1 MSLRARLL
9 AAFAYTLLVVIV
21 ALEVPLSANVS
32 DRVNAEVEADSAAQA
47 QVVAASVAD
56 QLRNPARIR
65 QVAEQ
70 AATNLDGLVFII
82 DGRGRQ
88 IASSEG
94 GAPGAP
100 TDDPIALQA
109 LRGNIAQGRHHEGR
123 DVLSTAVPIVR
134 SGRTVGALEVE
145 QSLDAVHDQVRQDV
159 LALIGIGA
167 LALALGLGVAWIL
180 AGSIARPLRALGE
193 AARRRTE
200 GDADARAPARGSRE
214 QVQVAEEFN
223 EMADRLDA
231 VLESQRAFVAD
242 ASHQLRTPLT
252 GLRLRLEAA
261 GVKTDDP
268 AVRRELEAAE
278 RESARLEGLVSDLLE
293 LASSEEPAEE
303 QSADLGA
310 AARDAIERW
319 RGPADDSGHEVVL
332 HEGGGGRVR
341 AGETELAAILD
352 NLIEN
357 ALKYSPRGSTV
368 TVQSGHE
375 NGSARIGVISE
386 SGPIDP
392 ELSRRAF
399 ERFYRGSGHRD
410 GTGLGLPIVAAL
422 ARRRGGTAR
431 IENTDAGRVRA
442 EVTLPGETLPSP
454 NPRPPTVSP

>member
-56 QLRNPARIR
+56 QLRSPARVQR
-65 QVAEQ
+65 VASE
-70 AATNLDGLVFII
+70 AATNLDGLVFVI
-82 DGRGRQ
+82 DGRGNQ

-94 GAPGAP
+94 GATGAS

-109 LRGNIAQGRHHEGR
+109 LGGNIAQGRHHEGR

-134 SGRTVGALEVE
+134 NGRTVGALEVE

-159 LALIGIGA
+159 LALIGIGL
-167 LALALGLGVAWIL
+167 LALVLGLGVAWIL
-180 AGSIARPLRALGE
+180 AGSIARPLRSLGE
-193 AARRRTE
+193 AARRRAAGDTE
-200 GDADARAPARGSRE
+200 ARAPARGSRE
-214 QVQVAEEFN
+214 QVEVAEEFN

-261 GVKTDDP
+261 GVKTNDP

-278 RESARLEGLVSDLLE
+278 RESARLEGLVSDLLD
-293 LASSEEPAEE
+293 LASTEHPAEE
-303 QSADLGA
+303 ESTDLAA
-310 AARDAIERW
+310 AAREAIERW
-319 RGPADDSGHEVVL
+319 RGPAGETGHEIRL
-332 HEGGGGRVR
+332 DERGGGVVR
-341 AGETELAAILD
+341 AGVTELAAILD

-357 ALKYSPRGSTV
+357 ALKYSPHGSKV
-368 TVQSGHE
+368 TVECARVDGTS
-375 NGSARIGVISE
+375 RIGVVSE

-399 ERFYRGSGHRD
+399 ERFYRGSGRRD

-431 IENTDAGRVRA
+431 IENADGGLVRA
-442 EVTLPGETLPSP
+442 EVTLPGETLPTP
-454 NPRPPTVSP
+454 NQGSLR

>member
-1 MSLRARLL
+1 MA
-9 AAFAYTLLVVIV
+9 
-21 ALEVPLSANVS
+21 
-32 DRVNAEVEADSAAQA
+32 DRSQ
-47 QVVAASVAD
+47 
-56 QLRNPARIR
+56 
-65 QVAEQ
+65 
-70 AATNLDGLVFII
+70 
-82 DGRGRQ
+82 
-88 IASSEG
+88 SSEG
-94 GAPGAP
+94 GAGTL
-100 TDDPIALQA
+100 TDDPIALEA
-109 LRGNIAQGRHHEGR
+109 LQGSIAQGRHHEGR

-134 SGRTVGALEVE
+134 NGRTIGALEVE
-145 QSLDAVHDQVRQDV
+145 QSLSAVHDQVRQDV

-180 AGSIARPLRALGE
+180 AGSIARPLRSLGE
-193 AARRRTE
+193 AARRRAAGDTE
-200 GDADARAPARGSRE
+200 ARAPARGSRE
-214 QVQVAEEFN
+214 QVEVAQEFN

-278 RESARLEGLVSDLLE
+278 RESVRLEGLVSDLLE
-293 LASSEEPAEE
+293 LASSEQPAEE
-303 QSADLGA
+303 ESADLGA
-310 AARDAIERW
+310 AARRAIERW
-319 RGPADDSGHEVVL
+319 RGAAGETGHEL
-332 HEGGGGRVR
+332 HLDAHGGGAVR
-341 AGETELAAILD
+341 AGETELAAMLD

-368 TVQSGHE
+368 KVECDRVDSSG
-375 NGSARIGVISE
+375 RIGVVSE

-399 ERFYRGSGHRD
+399 ERFYRGTGRRD

-431 IENTDAGRVRA
+431 IENAEEGRVRA
-442 EVTLPGETLPSP
+442 EVTLPGDDFA
-454 NPRPPTVSP
+454 NP

>member
-21 ALEVPLSANVS
+21 ALEVPLSINLS

-47 QVVAASVAD
+47 QVVAANVAD
-56 QLRNPARIR
+56 QLGNPARV
-65 QVAEQ
+65 QQLVNQ
-70 AATNLDGLVFII
+70 AAQTLDGLVFVI
-82 DGRGRQ
+82 DGKGRQ

-94 GAPGAP
+94 TGNGTA
-100 TDDPIALQA
+100 TDDPVALQA

-134 SGRTVGALEVE
+134 NGRTVGALEVE
-145 QSLDAVHDQVRQDV
+145 QSLGAIHSQVRQDV
-159 LALIGIGA
+159 FALIGIGV

-180 AGSIARPLRALGE
+180 AGSIARPLRSLGE
-193 AARRRTE
+193 AARRRTA
-200 GDADARAPARGSRE
+200 GDSEARAPARGSRE
-214 QVQVAEEFN
+214 QVEVANEFN

-268 AVRRELEAAE
+268 AVHKELEAAE

-293 LASSEEPAEE
+293 LASSEQAAEE
-303 QSADLGA
+303 ETADLA
-310 AARDAIERW
+310 RAARDAIERW
-319 RGPADDSGHEVVL
+319 RGPADETGHGIEL
-332 HEGGGGRVR
+332 HEQGGGTVR

-368 TVQSGHE
+368 TVETDRVDGT
-375 NGSARIGVISE
+375 GRIGVVSD

-399 ERFYRGSGHRD
+399 ERFYRGSARRD

-422 ARRRGGTAR
+422 ARRRGGAAR
-431 IENTDAGRVRA
+431 IDNADEGQVRA

-454 NPRPPTVSP
+454 NSPPLR

>member
-9 AAFAYTLLVVIV
+9 AAFAYTLVVVIV

-47 QVVAASVAD
+47 QVVAASAAD
-56 QLRNPARIR
+56 QLRRDPAGLQRLASR
-65 QVAEQ
+65 
-70 AATNLDGLVFII
+70 AARNLGGLVFII
-82 DGRGRQ
+82 DGRGRE
-88 IASSEG
+88 IASSET
-94 GAPGAP
+94 GATNAP
-100 TDDPIALQA
+100 NDDPIALRA
-109 LRGNIAQGRHHEGR
+109 LGGNISQGRHHEGR

-134 SGRTVGALEVE
+134 NGRTVGALEVE
-145 QSLDAVHDQVRQDV
+145 QSLDAVHDQVRQDI
-159 LALIGIGA
+159 LALVGIGA
-167 LALALGLGVAWIL
+167 LALVLGLGVAWIL
-180 AGSIARPLRALGE
+180 AGSIARPLRSLGE

-200 GDADARAPARGSRE
+200 GDTEARAPARGSRE

-268 AVRRELEAAE
+268 AVRREVEAAE
-278 RESARLEGLVSDLLE
+278 RESARLERLVSDLLQ
-293 LASSEEPAEE
+293 LASSEQPAVQE
-303 QSADLGA
+303 ATDLGA

-319 RGPADDSGHEVVL
+319 RGPADEAGHEIRL
-332 HEGGGGRVR
+332 EANDGGIVR
-341 AGETELAAILD
+341 AADTELAAILD

-368 TVQSGHE
+368 TVECDLS
-375 NGSARIGVISE
+375 NGAGRIGVVSE

-392 ELSRRAF
+392 ELSSRAF
-399 ERFYRGSGHRD
+399 ERFYRGSARRE

-422 ARRRGGTAR
+422 ARRRGGAAR
-431 IENTDAGRVRA
+431 IENADRGRVRT
-442 EVTLPGETLPSP
+442 EVTLPAETLPTP
-454 NPRPPTVSP
+454 NPSDLR

>member
-47 QVVAASVAD
+47 QVVAANVAD
-56 QLRNPARIR
+56 QLGNPAR
-65 QVAEQ
+65 VQ
-70 AATNLDGLVFII
+70 AIVSEASRNLDGLVFVI

-88 IASSEG
+88 IASSEEG
-94 GAPGAP
+94 IVSPPRP
-100 TDDPIALQA
+100 TDDPIALEA

-134 SGRTVGALEVE
+134 NGRTVGALEVE

-159 LALIGIGA
+159 LALIGIGL
-167 LALALGLGVAWIL
+167 LALVLGLGVAWIL
-180 AGSIARPLRALGE
+180 AGSIARPLRSLGE
-193 AARRRTE
+193 AARRRAAGDTE
-200 GDADARAPARGSRE
+200 ARAPARGSRE
-214 QVQVAEEFN
+214 QVEVAEEFN

-261 GVKTDDP
+261 GVKTSDP

-293 LASSEEPAEE
+293 LASSEQPAEDE
-303 QSADLGA
+303 TADLRE
-310 AARDAIERW
+310 AAREAIERW
-319 RGPADDSGHEVVL
+319 RGTAGESGHEL
-332 HEGGGGRVR
+332 LLDDRGGAVVR

-368 TVQSGHE
+368 TVECDGA
-375 NGSARIGVISE
+375 NGSGRIGVVSE

-399 ERFYRGSGHRD
+399 ERFYRGGGRRD

-422 ARRRGGTAR
+422 ARRRGGAAR
-431 IENTDAGRVRA
+431 IENADGGRVRA
-442 EVTLPGETLPSP
+442 VVTLPGVTLPSP
-454 NPRPPTVSP
+454 NPGSLR

>member
-21 ALEVPLSANVS
+21 ALEVPLSINVS

-47 QVVAASVAD
+47 QVVAANVAD
-56 QLRNPARIR
+56 QLGNPARVQQI
-65 QVAEQ
+65 ANQ
-70 AATNLDGLVFII
+70 AAQTLDGLVFVI
-82 DGRGRQ
+82 DAQGRQ

-94 GAPGAP
+94 TGNGTP
-100 TDDPIALQA
+100 TDDPVALQA

-134 SGRTVGALEVE
+134 NGRTVGALEVE
-145 QSLDAVHDQVRQDV
+145 QSLGEVHNQVRQDV
-159 LALIGIGA
+159 LALIGIGV
-167 LALALGLGVAWIL
+167 LALVLGLGVAWIL
-180 AGSIARPLRALGE
+180 AGSIARPLRSLGE
-193 AARRRTE
+193 AARRRAAGE
-200 GDADARAPARGSRE
+200 SEARAPARGSRE
-214 QVQVAEEFN
+214 QVEVANEFN

-231 VLESQRAFVAD
+231 ALESQRAFVAD

-268 AVRRELEAAE
+268 AVRHELDAAE

-303 QSADLGA
+303 ETADLAA
-310 AARDAIERW
+310 AARDATERW
-319 RGPADDSGHEVVL
+319 RGPADESDHEILLHEDGGGVVL
-332 HEGGGGRVR
+332 

-368 TVQSGHE
+368 TVESGRVD
-375 NGSARIGVISE
+375 GSGRLAVLSE

-392 ELSRRAF
+392 ELTRRAF
-399 ERFYRGSGHRD
+399 ERFYRGSGRRD

-422 ARRRGGTAR
+422 ARRRGGAAR
-431 IENTDAGRVRA
+431 IENAGEGLVRA
-442 EVTLPGETLPSP
+442 EVTLPSEALPTP
-454 NPRPPTVSP
+454 NPGLLR

>member
-9 AAFAYTLLVVIV
+9 AAFAYTLIVVIV

-56 QLRNPARIR
+56 QLHQPARVQ
-65 QVAEQ
+65 QVAAE
-70 AATNLDGLVFII
+70 AGKNLDGLVFVI

-88 IASSEG
+88 IASSQNG
-94 GAPGAP
+94 ITSPPRP
-100 TDDPIALQA
+100 TDDPIALEA
-109 LRGNIAQGRHHEGR
+109 LGGNIAQGRHHEGR

-134 SGRTVGALEVE
+134 NGRTIGALEVE
-145 QSLDAVHDQVRQDV
+145 QSLDAVHSQVRQDV
-159 LALIGIGA
+159 FALIGIGL

-180 AGSIARPLRALGE
+180 AGSIARPLRSLGE
-193 AARRRTE
+193 AARRRAAGDTE
-200 GDADARAPARGSRE
+200 ARAPARGSRE
-214 QVQVAEEFN
+214 QVEVAEEFN

-261 GVKTDDP
+261 GVKTEDP

-278 RESARLEGLVSDLLE
+278 RESARLESLVSDLLD
-293 LASSEEPAEE
+293 LASSEESADEE
-303 QSADLGA
+303 TADLGA

-319 RGPADDSGHEVVL
+319 RGPADESGHEIRLDEHGGGVVL
-332 HEGGGGRVR
+332 
-341 AGETELAAILD
+341 ASATELAAILD

-357 ALKYSPRGSTV
+357 AIKYSPRGSAV
-368 TVQSGHE
+368 TVESGRVD
-375 NGSARIGVISE
+375 GAGRIGVLSE

-392 ELSRRAF
+392 ELSRKAF
-399 ERFYRGSGHRD
+399 ERFYRGGTGRD

-431 IENTDAGRVRA
+431 IENADGGLVRA
-442 EVTLPGETLPSP
+442 QVTLPGPALPTS
-454 NPRPPTVSP
+454 NPGPLR

>member
-21 ALEVPLSANVS
+21 ALEVPLSINVS

-47 QVVAASVAD
+47 QVAAANVAD
-56 QLRNPARIR
+56 QMRRPERVQQLAT
-65 QVAEQ
+65 Q
-70 AATNLDGLVFII
+70 AAANLDGLVFVI
-82 DGRGRQ
+82 DGSGIQ

-94 GAPGAP
+94 TGDGAP
-100 TDDPIALQA
+100 TDDPIAREA

-134 SGRTVGALEVE
+134 NGRTIGALEVE
-145 QSLDAVHDQVRQDV
+145 QSLDAVHSQVRQDV
-159 LALIGIGA
+159 LALIGVGL
-167 LALALGLGVAWIL
+167 LALILGLGVAWIL
-180 AGSIARPLRALGE
+180 AGSIARPLRSLGE
-193 AARRRTE
+193 AARRRAA
-200 GDADARAPARGSRE
+200 GDSEARAPVRGSSE
-214 QVQVAEEFN
+214 QVEVAEEFN

-261 GVKTDDP
+261 GVKTDDG
-268 AVRRELEAAE
+268 AVHRELEAAE
-278 RESARLEGLVSDLLE
+278 RESTRLEGLVSDLLE
-293 LASSEEPAEE
+293 LASTEQPAEE
-303 QSADLGA
+303 ETADLTR

-319 RGPADDSGHEVVL
+319 RGPADESGHGIRL
-332 HEGGGGRVR
+332 DDLGGGVVR
-341 AGETELAAILD
+341 AGDTELAAIFD

-357 ALKYSPRGSTV
+357 GLKYSPRGSTV
-368 TVQSGHE
+368 TVETDRVDGSGM
-375 NGSARIGVISE
+375 IGVVSE

-399 ERFYRGSGHRD
+399 ERFYRGSGRRE

-422 ARRRGGTAR
+422 AHRRGGTAR
-431 IENTDAGRVRA
+431 IQNADGGLVRA
-442 EVTLPGETLPSP
+442 EVRLPGETLPTP
-454 NPRPPTVSP
+454 NSRPLR

>member
-1 MSLRARLL
+1 MSLRTRLL

-56 QLRNPARIR
+56 QLRRPARVQ
-65 QVAEQ
+65 QVASE
-70 AATNLDGLVFII
+70 AATNLDGLVFVI
-82 DGRGRQ
+82 DGRGNQ

-94 GAPGAP
+94 GAASTPI
-100 TDDPIALQA
+100 DDPIALQA
-109 LRGNIAQGRHHEGR
+109 LQGNVAQGRHHEGR

-134 SGRTVGALEVE
+134 NGRTVGALEVE

-159 LALIGIGA
+159 LALIGVGL

-180 AGSIARPLRALGE
+180 AGSIARPLRSLGE
-193 AARRRTE
+193 AARRRAGGDTE
-200 GDADARAPARGSRE
+200 ARAPTRGSRE
-214 QVQVAEEFN
+214 QVEVAEEFN

-278 RESARLEGLVSDLLE
+278 RESARLEGLVSDLLD
-293 LASSEEPAEE
+293 LASSEQPAEE
-303 QSADLGA
+303 ESTDLAA
-310 AARDAIERW
+310 AARDAVERW
-319 RGPADDSGHEVVL
+319 RGPADESGHGLQLDQQGAGV
-332 HEGGGGRVR
+332 VR

-368 TVQSGHE
+368 TVECARVDGSGT
-375 NGSARIGVISE
+375 IGVVSE

-399 ERFYRGSGHRD
+399 ERFYRGSGRRD

-422 ARRRGGTAR
+422 ARRRGGAAR
-431 IENTDAGRVRA
+431 IENADGGLVRA
-442 EVTLPGETLPSP
+442 EVTLPAETLPSP
-454 NPRPPTVSP
+454 NQRSLR